1 MMSSFGA
8 AALAGS
14 GAWIGLLIS
23 LAIFTLLAGDRALGR
38 LAQHL
43 LVGAALGYLAV
54 LAFRH
59 VLQPRLFTPLPLTI
73 LSMPWSVV
81 PLVLGLLLWGA
92 GLDAILRQFSST
104 PSNIAGWRRWL
115 QGAGLFPV
123 ALMLGV
129 GVAVGLIGVIQG
141 SLLPQLWRT
150 IGPGISWTA
159 APGALLARLLTLLL
173 TTATL
178 LAFTVDVDSRTL
190 PPLALP
196 RLILHGWI
204 WLGKRALWLAAG
216 ALFARL
222 AAARMSLLIGQMN
235 FWLTSLHETGLW
247 SWGEQLWK
255 WLSL

>member
-1 MMSSFGA
+1 MSSLGA
-8 AALAGS
+8 AVLTSS
-14 GAWIGLLIS
+14 GAWVGLLFS
-23 LAIFTLLAGDRALGR
+23 LAIFTLLAGERALGR

-54 LAFRH
+54 LALRH
-59 VLQPRLFTPLPLTI
+59 VLQPRLFTPLPMTI
-73 LSMPWSVV
+73 ATSPWSAA

-92 GLDAILRQFSST
+92 GVDAILRQFN
-104 PSNIAGWRRWL
+104 PIASNVAGWRRWL
-115 QGAGLFPV
+115 QWAGLFPV

-150 IGPGISWTA
+150 IGPGISWRA
-159 APGALLARLLTLLL
+159 APGALLTRLLTLLL

-178 LAFTVDVDSRTL
+178 LAFTVDPEQRTL
-190 PPLALP
+190 PPAALP
-196 RLILHGWI
+196 RLFLQGWI

-222 AAARMSLLIGQMN
+222 AAARLSLLIGQIN

-247 SWGEQLWK
+247 AWGEQLWK
-255 WLSL
+255 WLMP